1 MKKGK
6 ILVIDDDEIQ
16 LKLVDAM
23 LTPQGYEVHKLRD
36 GKGAVD
42 TARGLKPDIIL
53 LDVMM
58 PGVDGYTALNALKN
72 DPLTKPIPVVMVTAI
87 GHELNKKLAEQ
98 LGASGYITKPI
109 TLKELLKT
117 VGDFLPGN

>member
-1 MKKGK
+1 MKKRR
-6 ILVIDDDEIQ
+6 ILVIDDDEIH

-23 LTPQGYEVHKLRD
+23 LTPQGYEVHKLKD
-36 GKGAVD
+36 SKGAVD
-42 TARGLKPDIIL
+42 TARGRKPDIIL

-58 PGVDGYTALNALKN
+58 PDVDGYGALNALKN
-72 DPLTKPIPVVMVTAI
+72 DPLTKSIPVVMVTSV

-109 TLKELLKT
+109 KLKELLKT
-117 VGDFLPGN
+117 IEDFLPGN